1 MEKLEKV
8 QRTATKIIH
17 GYKDLSYEERL
28 KGCGLTTLDKRRSRR
43 DLIEAYKIVT
53 GKEAMWWERS
63 FELAPIKITRGGTG
77 TNYLRKGI
85 LGQKLFSARVVDLWN
100 ELGDGNVHRRRL
112 WGEPGRIPQK
122 IGKRPC
128 IYQFL
133 PHFPPKI
140 NIRFPNIFNKP
151 VPVVMSQWIVS
162 TASVIHPTYL
172 TFI

>member
-53 GKEAMWWERS
+53 GKEAMRWERS
-63 FELAPIKITRGGTG
+63 FELAPIKITWGGHW
-77 TNYLRKGI
+77 YKLFKKRKGI

-112 WGEPGRIPQK
+112 WGSPGGSPKKLGNALAFISFYHISPQK
-122 IGKRPC
+122 
-128 IYQFL
+128 
-133 PHFPPKI
+133 
-140 NIRFPNIFNKP
+140 
-151 VPVVMSQWIVS
+151 
-162 TASVIHPTYL
+162 
-172 TFI
+172 